1 MRREYN
7 LPITAITGPATDNEV
22 GITYVQAEL
31 GLAAHN
37 ARRDA
42 DGLVGAVRN
51 ALDEWARMGENRRE
65 QDTAEPG
72 TSVLAPSRPF
82 SPLLAG

>member
-1 MRREYN
+1 MQREYA

-22 GITYVQAEL
+22 GQVYITGGL

-42 DGLVGAVRN
+42 AGLVATVR
-51 ALDEWARMGENRRE
+51 AAMADWAEKSE
-65 QDTAEPG
+65 SFIAAAA
-72 TSVLAPSRPF
+72 S
-82 SPLLAG
+82 